1 MDTQICQPAQH
12 HFFVG
17 PSVASHSTSASAPSS
32 PLSFYQQGQLSTSN
46 QYNNYSQYPQNN
58 NYSSSLMLQV
68 TSAEPAPHEDE
79 DYIPEQTNSRP
90 LSRSNQSSSMQ
101 EPQPLAPMPVVRTQ
115 AGVRRPLTQQEHAN
129 LARLDELKF
138 FLATAPSRWSDA
150 EVSASDNDNSSTSF
164 PIGHPQSNHPALNR
178 FLLPNHEYVSCVLW
192 SGLYHITGTD
202 IVRALVFRF
211 EAFGRPVRNMKKFEE
226 GVFSDL
232 RNLKPGVDAC
242 LEEPK
247 SPFLDLLFKY
257 QCIRTQKKQKVFYWF
272 SVPHDRLFLDAL
284 ERDLKREK
292 MGLEPTTVVVGE
304 PAASFTYDH
313 TRSLYEQFSKAQG
326 GIEGEG
332 ELEAAVRRV
341 DALKSGASA
350 DGKTC
355 SDGEPA
361 ENAAEGHSSND
372 ESRNGQTVA
381 SALSGPNNPFFSAF
395 SLFEGSPTYK
405 QRRKKAPKT
414 TRKTPLRDGEMGM
427 RPGDIAVGYGPSDNE
442 MSAADMFF
450 AQARG
455 EMSPANP
462 IEKEQERRI
471 KIAQETVAKA
481 EAMTTSI
488 PPLAQSPFG
497 VAASASL
504 PSAADHNGRP
514 GFDGAPEERPRVE
527 RGFTHPVLPANSYG
541 DYHQSPA
548 MSRSATMPQEGA
560 VHPVDANNAVNMP
573 TTLKTFVCPLFS
585 CGKFFKRMEHLKR
598 HLRTHT
604 MERPFQCTRC
614 QKRFSRSDNLAQH
627 MRIHARADADGAMM
641 GADEG
646 YADVESEDIDELD
659 GDDGSMP
666 YVDPQ
671 MGYVGGVTA
680 MGTSTVDTHGN
691 MMGLHG
697 IGADQTTATYVDGG
711 QELYYVPEAASAAG
725 TPQFAYM
732 TASPEHSPYMQ
743 YGDMRNQPSP
753 AFTSTSAPSP
763 PSHLSSARASSFHS
777 TQPPSLSF
785 AGYEHATSMSA
796 PSHKIAFDQTAL
808 YPPSMEFGVPS
819 VSGPVRRYRSAT
831 PSMIKANDGI
841 RRPSSATSYAGS
853 ARGYHPYA
861 IAMNSHYSQSAH
873 SSPASRTAPL
883 DYMQDQHASGS
894 MAIQGSHS
902 RQSSNGQFQEQM
914 SQMINMDQLENDG
927 ATYASPGSISY
938 GEIYKHGSPM
948 QYNAAPAP
956 ASGPY
961 ASPRN
966 SPPIYGQ
973 SYPVNG
979 SQGNQYVEQPSS
991 YYHSI
996 GQVEPQVVM

>member
-1 MDTQICQPAQH
+1 MDTQICHPAQH
-12 HFFVG
+12 HFFMG
-17 PSVASHSTSASAPSS
+17 PNNASHPTSSSASAPTS
-32 PLSFYQQGQLSTSN
+32 PMSFYQQNQPSTSG
-46 QYNNYSQYPQNN
+46 QYNSHSQLPQNN
-58 NYSSSLMLQV
+58 SYSPSLMLQV
-68 TSAEPAPHEDE
+68 TSAAPAPHESE
-79 DYIPEQTNSRP
+79 DYISEQSNPQSPPRP
-90 LSRSNQSSSMQ
+90 NTGSLMQ
-101 EPQPLAPMPVVRTQ
+101 ESQALAPMPASQ
-115 AGVRRPLTQQEHAN
+115 IPAGVRRSLTQQEQAN

-138 FLATAPSRWSDA
+138 FLATAPSRWSEA
-150 EVSASDNDNSSTSF
+150 EVSASDNDNSGTSF
-164 PIGHPQSNHPALNR
+164 PVGHPQSNHPALNR

-292 MGLEPTTVVVGE
+292 MGMEPTTVVVGE

-326 GIEGEG
+326 GVEGEC
-332 ELEAAVRRV
+332 ELEAAVRRA
-341 DALKSGASA
+341 DALKSG
-350 DGKTC
+350 DRKTS
-355 SDGEPA
+355 SDGDPTEG
-361 ENAAEGHSSND
+361 AAVDGHSSND
-372 ESRNGQTVA
+372 EQASRSGQPFA

-414 TRKTPLRDGEMGM
+414 ARKTPLRDSDMGI
-427 RPGDIAVGYGPSDNE
+427 RPADVTVGYGPNDSD

-471 KIAQETVAKA
+471 KIAQETVAKK
-481 EAMTTSI
+481 EAMVAVI
-488 PPLAQSPFG
+488 PPLPPSSYEASQSPSS
-497 VAASASL
+497 V
-504 PSAADHNGRP
+504 ADHSGRP
-514 GFDGAPEERPRVE
+514 AFGGASDERPRIE
-527 RGFTHPVLPANSYG
+527 RGFTHPVLPTNSYA
-541 DYHQSPA
+541 DYHQSSA
-548 MSRSATMPQEGA
+548 VSRAATMPQEGA
-560 VHPVDANNAVNMP
+560 VHPLDANSGLNMSTAP
-573 TTLKTFVCPLFS
+573 KTFVCPLFS
-585 CGKFFKRMEHLKR
+585 CGRLFKRMEHLKR

-604 MERPFQCTRC
+604 MERPFQCARC

-627 MRIHARADADGAMM
+627 MRIHARADADGATM

-646 YADVESEDIDELD
+646 YADVESEDIDELE

-671 MGYVGGVTA
+671 MGYVSGMAIGA
-680 MGTSTVDTHGN
+680 PAVDNQGN
-691 MMGLHG
+691 MIIEQG
-697 IGADQTTATYVDGG
+697 TAPYVDGG
-711 QELYYVPEAASAAG
+711 QDIYYVPDAASSSS

-732 TASPEHSPYMQ
+732 TGSPDHSPYIQ

-763 PSHLSSARASSFHS
+763 PSHLSSARANSFHS
-777 TQPPSLSF
+777 SQPPSLAF

-796 PSHKIAFDQTAL
+796 PSHKLVFDQGSL
-808 YPPSMEFGVPS
+808 YPPSMDFAVPS
-819 VSGPVRRYRSAT
+819 VSGPARRYRSAT
-831 PSMIKANDGI
+831 PSMIRANDAI
-841 RRPSSATSYAGS
+841 RRPSSATSYAA

-861 IAMNSHYSQSAH
+861 VAMNSHYSQSAH
-873 SSPASRTAPL
+873 SSPASRPVPL
-883 DYMQDQHASGS
+883 DYVQDPQAPVA

-914 SQMINMDQLENDG
+914 SQMIHMDQLESDPSSYVG
-927 ATYASPGSISY
+927 PSAMGY
-938 GEIYKHGSPM
+938 GEVYTHDSPM
-948 QYNAAPAP
+948 QYNTASTS
-956 ASGPY
+956 ASGSY

-966 SPPIYGQ
+966 SPPAYGP
-973 SYPVNG
+973 SYQMNG
-979 SQGNQYVEQPSS
+979 SQGSQYGSQPSS
-991 YYHSI
+991 YYSSM
-996 GQVEPQVVM
+996 GQVEPQIVM